1 MKFNPFQHFE
11 IRPDKKHVSELEEK
25 FQIQL
30 PPLFKLFNET
40 FILESFKQPN
50 LDGFWVNYPDE
61 EVGFSDFECS
71 LEFNINN
78 YIEQYAPNE
87 MLSGLMP
94 FATSGI
100 YHNGICVGLEGIYRD
115 KICIQIEINNWEV
128 KVINENIFEFIQD
141 LVYVDHRTDQVHR
154 NTKYTKKLFGP
165 K

>member
-30 PPLFKLFNET
+30 PPIFKIFNET
-40 FILESFKQPN
+40 FILESFAQPN
-50 LDGFWVNYPDE
+50 REGFWVNYPDD
-61 EVGFSDFECS
+61 EVGFSGFDCS
-71 LEFNINN
+71 LEFNIDNYLKEYAHNN
-78 YIEQYAPNE
+78 IFK
-87 MLSGLMP
+87 GLLP
-94 FATSGI
+94 FASSGI
-100 YHNGICVGLEGIYRD
+100 YPSGICVGLEGANRD
-115 KICIQIEINNWEV
+115 KICIQVEINNWEV